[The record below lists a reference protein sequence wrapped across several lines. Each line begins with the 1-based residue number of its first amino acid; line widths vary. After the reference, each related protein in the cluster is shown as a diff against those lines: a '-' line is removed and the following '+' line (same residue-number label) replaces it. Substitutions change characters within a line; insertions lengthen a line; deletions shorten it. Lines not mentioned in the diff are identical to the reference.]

1 TFTDCSGYVTRYD
14 HDRFGHIGS
23 SDAELIKEIR
33 TFPTMTKNLYEMLQW
48 LEELN
53 ITHLAMESTGI
64 YWKPVFNILED
75 YFEIT
80 LANAQR
86 IKIVPGRKT
95 DVADAEWIAKLL
107 RYGLIEKSF
116 VPPVDIRELRDLT
129 RLRKR
134 IIGNMT
140 AEKYR
145 NRRKRHQLR

>member
-1 TFTDCSGYVTRYD
+1 
-14 HDRFGHIGS
+14 
-23 SDAELIKEIR
+23 R

-86 IKIVPGRKT
+86 IKNVPGRKT
-95 DVADAEWIAKLL
+95 DVADAEWIA
-107 RYGLIEKSF
+107 
-116 VPPVDIRELRDLT
+116 
-129 RLRKR
+129 
-134 IIGNMT
+134 
-140 AEKYR
+140 
-145 NRRKRHQLR
+145 